1 MKNKSKGGD
10 DEMSEAGNQ
19 TDLYNPIRAMA
30 KEGMATENASKLNA
44 GLVSSPGRT
53 QLLQA

>member
-10 DEMSEAGNQ
+10 DEMSE
-19 TDLYNPIRAMA
+19 TDLCNPIRAMA
-30 KEGMATENASKLNA
+30 KEGMATKNASKLNA
-44 GLVSSPGRT
+44 GLVSSPERT